1 MDENGPFVDD
11 KHDDSALKNGDISGN
26 MMGYHWIYPLVTLVQ
41 TWQLEIPELFM
52 ELSFPRKI
60 IERNGDSSIAMFDGV

>member
-26 MMGYHWIYPLVTLVQ
+26 MMGYHWTYPLVQ
-41 TWQLEIPELFM
+41 TWQLEIPH
-52 ELSFPRKI
+52 
-60 IERNGDSSIAMFDGV
+60 